1 METCDISLVK
11 QEMVEIIKTEP
22 QNEDEFDV
30 CGLSGIKTERGK
42 GVMGGEY
49 ATSSVG
55 EIPEQSYSLTQPSRA
70 GNVILYPGI
79 LCENSLLK
87 RLQAS
92 RISSAFHVCG
102 DRLFT
107 CLHLVRKQCAR
118 PGMFVDKT
126 SHTRTEKR
134 GTFWQTR
141 HNQPVDNSKPVLINN
156 KAIPE
161 GQLGPFDDISP
172 TFMAARF
179 NIAIINRS
187 NTVQNKITEPLAV
200 SRPIPGGRRDRK

>member
-55 EIPEQSYSLTQPSRA
+55 EIPEQSYSLSQPSRA

-92 RISSAFHVCG
+92 RSSSAFHVCG
-102 DRLFT
+102 DRL
-107 CLHLVRKQCAR
+107 C
-118 PGMFVDKT
+118 P
-126 SHTRTEKR
+126 
-134 GTFWQTR
+134 QTR